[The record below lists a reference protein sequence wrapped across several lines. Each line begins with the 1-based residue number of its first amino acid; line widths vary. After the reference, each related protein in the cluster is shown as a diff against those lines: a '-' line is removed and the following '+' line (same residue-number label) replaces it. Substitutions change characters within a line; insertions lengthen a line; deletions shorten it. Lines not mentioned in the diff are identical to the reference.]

1 MTGQLP
7 ESPAAMMGGQGENPS
22 TQVPP
27 KASPFKP
34 AFNLEFI
41 TVGDQVKVGRAGRPM
56 PPMLPG
62 ADLHAG
68 KLLLWMTTTPCNRK
82 WVCADQIVRF
92 LYPEFC
98 AVFGLKPRPVQTVLK
113 HLKRLAKKRSRDVE
127 TGVEGCTRRKVQ
139 YFIPK
144 GVAPTSRSLKTH
156 ANDNVVAG

>member
-1 MTGQLP
+1 
-7 ESPAAMMGGQGENPS
+7 MGSQGESPS

-27 KASPFKP
+27 KASTFKP

-41 TVGDQVKVGRAGRPM
+41 TVGDQVKVGRLGRPM

-62 ADLHAG
+62 AELHAE
-68 KLLLWMTTTPCNRK
+68 KLLVWMATTPCKGK

-98 AVFGLKPRPVQTVLK
+98 AVFGLKPRPVQTVFK
-113 HLKRLAKKRSRDVE
+113 HLKHLAKKRSRDVE
-127 TGVEGCTRRKVQ
+127 TGAEGGTRRKVQ
-139 YFIPK
+139 YFIPN
-144 GVAPTSRSLKTH
+144 GWAAPRSRSH